1 MHLYSRR
8 RIIYPMPTG
17 RTPGALYRATPS
29 QDGCILARHYVQWA
43 SPSSICSTR
52 RIYRCTIT
60 WDLLHPILL
69 IRQNL
74 QYVSPPLQHLIQKCK
89 GGPHPVFL
97 HITQRFSKWGL
108 QRLFTEVVDPSHVV
122 PHIPILQSWYMHHSF
137 YAPPPPSWIV
147 YICTTCII
155 FPYSSV
161 WFQANISLSSC
172 DAADPPFLG
181 PPSLPCPYIVLLS
194 NRAVKW
200 SWYKK
205 SICCSIH
212 VWMLF

>member
-74 QYVSPPLQHLIQKCK
+74 QYVSPPPQHLIQKCK

-122 PHIPILQSWYMHHSF
+122 PPIPILQSWYMHHSF
-137 YAPPPPSWIV
+137 YAPPPSLLNCVYLYHLYYFSIQQCVVSGQHITVIMWCCRPALSRSSFSTLSLHCIV
-147 YICTTCII
+147 
-155 FPYSSV
+155 V
-161 WFQANISLSSC
+161 
-172 DAADPPFLG
+172 
-181 PPSLPCPYIVLLS
+181 
-194 NRAVKW
+194 
-200 SWYKK
+200 
-205 SICCSIH
+205 
-212 VWMLF
+212 